1 MIYCRRHCFLP
12 SFAVHDVLEAPNK
25 SKVRIG
31 KNDDVAVD
39 LGVVGD
45 VAHTCRR
52 RHQCGSHRARP
63 WWCTIFSA
71 HRNKL
76 IQRVGTKSRSGIV
89 MIRLLVLVPLRLVF
103 VLLFSNVNSIKGRCE
118 EVFLRVGNVAVDLG
132 VVTLPP
138 PSCDFSS
145 DEASEDENDSDRAN
159 MPPPPPSVVM
169 MLVGEYNF
177 GARLVLCRIM
187 V

>member
-1 MIYCRRHCFLP
+1 
-12 SFAVHDVLEAPNK
+12 
-25 SKVRIG
+25 
-31 KNDDVAVD
+31 
-39 LGVVGD
+39 
-45 VAHTCRR
+45 
-52 RHQCGSHRARP
+52 
-63 WWCTIFSA
+63 
-71 HRNKL
+71 
-76 IQRVGTKSRSGIV
+76 

-145 DEASEDENDSDRAN
+145 DEASEDENDNDRAN
-159 MPPPPPSVVM
+159 MPPPPSVVM

-177 GARLVLCRIM
+177 GARLVLCCIM